1 MLQAIVAENIPLNL
15 IRIIP
20 AEENDMKK
28 KCFCSACKAVI
39 PTSLLVAFV
48 FPFLSVCAQDV
59 DTVRLLEDVIIF
71 DSRVDN
77 TTPLTTVQIDKE
89 QLADSKLD
97 ASVPFIIELQPGVV
111 SVGENGKMGN
121 SSFRLRGIDATR
133 INVNINGI
141 TLNDAESQSVFWV
154 NIPNLSGMVQSMQ
167 IQRGVG
173 ASTGGSASFGGA
185 VNMQTLNAR
194 SNAYADV
201 DFSVGS
207 WNTRQYGVT
216 VGTGVRKVG
225 NKGGGISFDLAYNG
239 LQSDGYVRNGF
250 CDHQSLFLTAG
261 YYGVKSILKA
271 VLIMGKQHTGITWD
285 GPSAE
290 QLDQDPTFNPAGI
303 YYNAFGELCYYD
315 NESDNY
321 NQQHYQLYYS
331 LMLGDRWIWNSAL
344 DYTHGAGYYEQYK
357 DDREGSHYG
366 MHGGIVDIVT
376 RKQMD
381 NDAFTANSSLRFTDD
396 NSTFSIG
403 GSLLH
408 YRGNHFGNVVAQEDT
423 LTASMLQMVDHEWYR
438 NQGIKTDGSVFVKG
452 DYQHSATLNFYGDFQ
467 YRWVHYSINGPDED
481 IWEGG
486 PMMAFDQYYRF
497 FNPKAGV
504 NWIPCQNNRLYFV
517 AGVAHREPT
526 RADIKDVLKTDDT
539 IKAESLVDFELGYQY
554 RSSRFTTHINGY
566 AMLYKDQLTASGKLS
581 PSGYALMV
589 NVDNSYRLGLEVESG
604 YRFCN
609 WFDLAGN
616 FTVSTNK
623 IVDYQYND
631 SVNLGTTDLSFS
643 PSLVAAA
650 LFTFIPFD
658 NLKLKLTGKY
668 VGEMYADNTSRPEM
682 LQDDYFVMDF
692 SAGYTWFFGNSD
704 EKELE
709 CQLVIN
715 NLLNHQYRISAWAA
729 DYGEWGIYRGYYQQ
743 PGINMA
749 ARIVLRL

>member
-1 MLQAIVAENIPLNL
+1 
-15 IRIIP
+15 
-20 AEENDMKK
+20 MKK
-28 KCFCSACKAVI
+28 NFFLANKVAHA
-39 PTSLLVAFV
+39 TSLFVALF
-48 FPFLSVCAQDV
+48 FPLFSVYAQEV
-59 DTVRLLEDVIIF
+59 DSVLLLEDLIIF

-77 TTPLTTVQIDKE
+77 STPLTTVHIDRE
-89 QLADSKLD
+89 QLDESKLD
-97 ASVPFIIELQPGVV
+97 ASVPFVIELQPGVV

-121 SSFRLRGIDATR
+121 SSFRLRGVDATR

-167 IQRGVG
+167 IQRGIG

-194 SNAYADV
+194 GKAYADV
-201 DFSVGS
+201 DLSVGS
-207 WNTRQYGVT
+207 WNTMQYGFT
-216 VGTGVRKVG
+216 VGTGVRQIG
-225 NKGGGISFDLAYNG
+225 NKGGGVSFDLSYNG

-250 CDHQSLFLTAG
+250 CDHQSLFMTAG

-290 QLDQDPTFNPAGI
+290 QLDQDPTFNPAGM

-321 NQQHYQLYYS
+321 SQQHYQLYYS
-331 LMLGDRWIWNSAL
+331 LMVDDNWVWNSAL
-344 DYTHGAGYYEQYK
+344 DYTHGAGFYEQYK
-357 DDREGSHYG
+357 DDREGLHYG
-366 MHGGIVDIVT
+366 MNSGMVDIVT

-381 NDAFTANSSLRFTDD
+381 NNAFTANSSIRYTGDK
-396 NSTFSIG
+396 STISMG

-423 LTASMLQMVDHEWYR
+423 ASALLSPTDIHEWYR

-452 DYQHSATLNFYGDFQ
+452 DYRHSAMLNFYCDFQ

-481 IWEGG
+481 IYEGG
-486 PMMAFDQYYRF
+486 PVMAFDQNYRF

-504 NWIPCQNNRLYFV
+504 NWLPSQNNRLYFV
-517 AGVAHREPT
+517 AGVAQREPT
-526 RADIKDVLKTDDT
+526 RADIKDVLKTGDT
-539 IKAESLVDFELGYQY
+539 IKAEAMLDFELGYHY
-554 RSSRFTTHINGY
+554 GSPRFTVHVNGY
-566 AMLYKDQLTASGKLS
+566 AMLYKDQLTASGQLS

-589 NVDNSYRLGLEVESG
+589 NVDKSYRLGMEVETG
-604 YRFCN
+604 YRVCK
-609 WFDLAGN
+609 WFDMTGN
-616 FTVSTNK
+616 VTVSTNK

-643 PSLVAAA
+643 PSVVAAA
-650 LFTFIPFD
+650 LLTFTPVD

-668 VGEMYADNTSRPEM
+668 VGEMYADNTSRDEM
-682 LQDDYFVMDF
+682 LQDDYFIMDF
-692 SAGYTWFFGNSD
+692 SAGYTWLFGNND

-709 CQLVIN
+709 CQVAVN
-715 NLLNHQYRISAWAA
+715 NLFNHHYRVSAWAA
-729 DYGEWGIYRGYYQQ
+729 DYGEGGIYRGYYQQ